1 MRHAEL
7 PRLDGSRVL
16 VVEGHDDTLELNRLA
31 LARLGA
37 EVRSAESGEAALD
50 VLRDW
55 WPNALLT
62 DLRLPGMSAFELVEW
77 AAARLGSHLALPAVA
92 TSADARPRIRECAIE
107 RGFREC
113 LLKPYDPDD
122 LCVAVAGALGRGRG
136 TTRSSST
143 IP

>member
-1 MRHAEL
+1 MRHAQL

-16 VVEGHDDTLELNRLA
+16 VVDGHCDTLELNELA

-37 EVRSAESGEAALD
+37 DVRSAESGEAALD
-50 VLRDW
+50 VLREW

-62 DLRLPGMSAFELVEW
+62 DLRLPGMSAFELVERV
-77 AAARLGSHLALPAVA
+77 AARMGPSPLLAVA
-92 TSADARPRIRECAIE
+92 TSADARPRIRENAIE

-122 LCVAVAGALGRGRG
+122 LCVAIAGALGRNDRPIAQ
-136 TTRSSST
+136 RSS
-143 IP
+143 